1 MLSFTEDQTFGVI
14 LELSSHPSSAK
25 PVGSVFKTLT
35 ILFLPLILLSCW
47 SRPTWSFT
55 WTDGAPFWPSS
66 LLPALSP
73 IVCYQMYSGHAILS
87 QFIQSKSQSHCCDL
101 QGITW
106 SSPPLPSD
114 FVFSF
119 PPLCFFHFIL
129 AVSWNS
135 LVVFPSHSFCTHSSL
150 PGIPT
155 HFQPSTC
162 PCGWSLPSFRSS
174 LKSHLSVRA
183 SLTTRRNFQHP
194 SHTSCPLSPFHCSLA
209 FSRM

>member
-14 LELSSHPSSAK
+14 LELSSHPPSAK

-135 LVVFPSHSFCTHSSL
+135 LVVFPSHTFALTLPCLEFPLISSHPPVL
-150 PGIPT
+150 VAGL
-155 HFQPSTC
+155 F
-162 PCGWSLPSFRSS
+162 LPSGLPS
-174 LKSHLSVRA
+174 KV
-183 SLTTRRNFQHP
+183 TFQWGLPWPHVVTFNTLP
-194 SHTSCPLSPFHCSLA
+194 TLPVPFLR
-209 FSRM
+209 FTVP